1 VKLQLARM
9 AYPVTSLGPGRRV
22 ALWVSGCGMRCRGC
36 ITPDLWDMAAGRT
49 VEVDR
54 VLQRILA
61 LDLPLDGITL
71 SGGEPFDQ
79 PAPLG
84 WLLRRVR
91 AVRPDWSSLVFSGY
105 PYPALKAG
113 RADADALLSQI
124 DILVAGPYDRRRPGV
139 HPLAA
144 TANQTVHYL
153 TERGEALRG
162 NIDSGPANRVDLALG
177 RAGEALL
184 VGILAPDARSRIHE
198 ALVPSATRPAV

>member
-36 ITPDLWDMAAGRT
+36 ITPDLWDMAAGRA

-113 RADADALLSQI
+113 APTPMRCCRRSISSWQARTIAADPGSIRSQ
-124 DILVAGPYDRRRPGV
+124 PRQTRRC
-139 HPLAA
+139 
-144 TANQTVHYL
+144 
-153 TERGEALRG
+153 
-162 NIDSGPANRVDLALG
+162 I
-177 RAGEALL
+177 
-184 VGILAPDARSRIHE
+184 I
-198 ALVPSATRPAV
+198 